1 MGAPPLSCAR
11 FASRPLLRSVVAYA
25 GLPATQ
31 SRNVSRHVLP
41 TEPSSA
47 AIDAPPGPAETPR
60 LDFENCCVGLQYRG
74 RGLFNPLDHSLSAA
88 RFKSAPACGGYFEG
102 NTQLRRERHLHSP
115 YLPAAR
121 CFDSR
126 TIDQG

>member
-60 LDFENCCVGLQYRG
+60 LDFENCRVGLQYRG
-74 RGLFNPLDHSLSAA
+74 RGLFNPLDHPLGTAGLESAA
-88 RFKSAPACGGYFEG
+88 GCGGYFER
-102 NTQLRRERHLHSP
+102 NTELRRERHLRSRHFP
-115 YLPAAR
+115 LGR
-121 CFDSR
+121 CFDF
-126 TIDQG
+126 